1 MVGRSLSD
9 LSSRQA
15 KAAQQASTGQRVGA
29 PSDDPVAAA
38 ELTRLSAA
46 QSHTTQFQKTVS
58 SVRGDA
64 QIAEGVL
71 GEAGDTLARLHEIA
85 MQGAN
90 DTLSGSD
97 RATLA
102 DEVKTLKAHLVGL
115 ANTKGSNGFLFG
127 GTQTDVAPFDAAG
140 LFTGNDDAH
149 QVEVSPGLSIRANPS
164 GADAFTLQGGTD
176 AFATADAL
184 EAGLRANDGSAIS
197 GTLSQI
203 EASRNQITSVRA
215 QSGLLLDRLD
225 ATDSALS
232 QGQLALGTR
241 TIAVG
246 QADPF
251 TSYSDLTRLN
261 NALTQAIAVARTT
274 LSPNG
279 QGG

>member
-1 MVGRSLSD
+1 MRISENMRYDMVGRSLSD

-29 PSDDPVAAA
+29 PSDDPIAAA
-38 ELTRLSAA
+38 ELTRLTAA
-46 QSHTTQFQKTVS
+46 QAHTTQFQKAVS

-71 GEAGDTLARLHEIA
+71 GEAGD
-85 MQGAN
+85 
-90 DTLSGSD
+90 
-97 RATLA
+97 RASLA

-127 GTQTDVAPFDAAG
+127 GTQTEAAPFDAAG
-140 LFTGNDDAH
+140 AFTGNDDAH
-149 QVEVSPGLSIRANPS
+149 QVEVSPGLSVRANAS

-176 AFATADAL
+176 VFATVDAL
-184 EAGLRANDGSAIS
+184 EAGLRANNGAAIS
-197 GTLSQI
+197 GTLTAV
-203 EASRNQITSVRA
+203 EASRDQITRVRA
-215 QSGLLLDRLD
+215 DSGLLLDRLD

-232 QGQLALGTR
+232 QAQLTLGTR
-241 TIAVG
+241 AVAVG